1 MITDIY
7 AGQHLVLMMILC
19 LIHMVIH
26 ALVGMMLIHQDVTA
40 ITTIISFLQRAVAP
54 VEVEIKEQRALLQE
68 LIAIVTLMPK
78 ILTVTPVV
86 IMTIFQTNVENM
98 MDHMT
103 ETTIRISRQQLPA
116 VHAEEEHDQLTIL
129 ARMNA

>member
-1 MITDIY
+1 MITDSY

-19 LIHMVIH
+19 LIHMVIP
-26 ALVGMMLIHQDVTA
+26 ALVGMMLIHQGVTI
-40 ITTIISFLQRAVAP
+40 ITTMTSNLQRAVAP

-68 LIAIVTLMPK
+68 PIAIVTLMPK
-78 ILTVTPVV
+78 THTVTAVV
-86 IMTIFQTNVENM
+86 IMTIFQALV
-98 MDHMT
+98 DHMMEVLT

-116 VHAEEEHDQLTIL
+116 VHAEEEQDQLTIL